1 MQGANPC
8 RIPRKK
14 DDMSPRTKVN
24 TERINV
30 FFNEDTVRELKSQ
43 AEIRGMTVSSLI
55 RFIVLEW
62 LRANV

>member
-1 MQGANPC
+1 
-8 RIPRKK
+8 
-14 DDMSPRTKVN
+14 MSPRAKTN

-30 FFNEDTVRELKSQ
+30 FFSEDTATKLKEQ

>member
-1 MQGANPC
+1 
-8 RIPRKK
+8 
-14 DDMSPRTKVN
+14 MSPRTKVN

-30 FFNEDTVRELKSQ
+30 FFSEDTVKALKSQ

-62 LRANV
+62 LRAVA

>member
-1 MQGANPC
+1 
-8 RIPRKK
+8 
-14 DDMSPRTKVN
+14 MSPRTKQN
-24 TERINV
+24 TVRINV

-62 LRANV
+62 LRSVA

>member
-1 MQGANPC
+1 
-8 RIPRKK
+8 
-14 DDMSPRTKVN
+14 MSPRVKTN

-30 FFNEDTVRELKSQ
+30 FFNEDTVRTLKS
-43 AEIRGMTVSSLI
+43 ESEKRGMTVSSFV